1 MINQLNLGLFFLLL
15 GLLSSCGNTDE
26 SLRLTSNAKKMIESS
41 KFDSATTYLD
51 QAVLLDS
58 TNSEAYYLLGKVKA
72 RSKDYNLASWYLYKA
87 EKAGYSL
94 DSIIDIKLDYLD
106 DKSKHDLYEEMS
118 QKGVRNF
125 KLFEAK
131 VRALEHEYR
140 DREALEL
147 IMQEKSKYEDKDA
160 VLFLQAGMEFEL
172 KDYVGSETHLD
183 QLIKKGALN
192 KRHKAICFGYKA
204 RIADSKGNKSL
215 TLQFLNEAI
224 KIFPMKN
231 YLRFRGSIYIEMEN
245 KKAACEDFR
254 EAYEMGSIEAI
265 EELAK
270 YCQNEQTN

>member
-1 MINQLNLGLFFLLL
+1 
-15 GLLSSCGNTDE
+15 
-26 SLRLTSNAKKMIESS
+26 MIESS

-94 DSIIDIKLDYLD
+94 DSIINIKLDYLD
-106 DKSKHDLYEEMS
+106 DRSKQDLYEEMS

-125 KLFEAK
+125 ELFEAK

-160 VLFLQAGMEFEL
+160 VLFLQAGMEYEL

-204 RIADSKGNKSL
+204 SIAYSKGNKSL

-254 EAYEMGSIEAI
+254 EAYEMGSVEAI

-270 YCQNEQTN
+270 YCQNEQTK